1 MKADPKQKN
10 LSWLGEV
17 AYIRKKMADGTV
29 HKKSLGR
36 LAPDDARRIVKLLV
50 QKMSAEELQIKL
62 GLISRRATVATI
74 GEILRAYDEYTA
86 GIEIEAETVLGVKRA
101 LQRIL
106 RTVKGEDFDVIG
118 ARSDLLNEAL
128 VLDYSAAMIA
138 ARKEKG
144 RAAAWDQEQLEA
156 ELGQVQRTIHSTVQ
170 QARSIF
176 SADARKS
183 KPYRRLEL
191 PDLTSFLEARVGS
204 STLIAYRPPA
214 AEILEKIR
222 QGVPALKLSDP
233 AAWLAMQLEV
243 NAGLRRGSAALAKW
257 DWFAERG
264 GEEVDLDVRVAKGG
278 KSLVRFDWALYQEM
292 KALRQD
298 LGEYIVPGLDPAT
311 LQQLPELERAAADQ
325 EARQEVFDR
334 LLAWLRS
341 CGLDKETC
349 RKPNHEL
356 RKWFGDQ
363 KFTQHGAAES
373 QNSLG
378 HSSPNLTA
386 TAYSSRRSVKSL
398 RVL

>member
-10 LSWLGEV
+10 LSWLGEY
-17 AYIRKKMADGTV
+17 AYIRKKMPDGSV

-36 LAPDDARRIVKLLV
+36 LAPDDARRIVKQLV

-62 GLISRRATVATI
+62 GLIARRTTAATI
-74 GEILRAYDEYTA
+74 GEIIQAYDEYTA
-86 GIEIEAETVLGVKRA
+86 GIEIDPETVIGVKRA
-101 LQRIL
+101 LLRIL
-106 RTVKGEDFDVIG
+106 RTVKSETFDALG

-144 RAAAWDQEQLEA
+144 QAETWDQERLEH
-156 ELGQVQRTIHSTVQ
+156 ELGKVQRTIHSTVQ
-170 QARSIF
+170 QARSMF
-176 SADARKS
+176 SVDARKS

-257 DWFAERG
+257 DWFVERG

-298 LGEYIVPGLDPAT
+298 LGEYIVPGLDPAK
-311 LQQLPELERAAADQ
+311 LQQLPELERAAADHD
-325 EARQEVFDR
+325 ARQEVFDR
-334 LLAWLRS
+334 LLAWLRA
-341 CGLDKETC
+341 CGLDNETC

-378 HSSPNLTA
+378 HSTPNLTT